1 MLKCFL
7 HSNAGRSINYLDRVK
22 QFWILPIYSSRD
34 LKIVETLE
42 RHASSPAVI
51 LLKNQTCVV
60 SKGRVL
66 TMAYPR
72 FSALTALTTM
82 LKRAVLGTPLL

>member
-1 MLKCFL
+1 MLECFL
-7 HSNAGRSINYLDRVK
+7 HPNAGGSINYLDRVK
-22 QFWILPIYSSRD
+22 QFWILLLYSSRD
-34 LKIVETLE
+34 LKIVEALE

-51 LLKNQTCVV
+51 LFKNQSCVV

-82 LKRAVLGTPLL
+82 LKRAVLSTSLL